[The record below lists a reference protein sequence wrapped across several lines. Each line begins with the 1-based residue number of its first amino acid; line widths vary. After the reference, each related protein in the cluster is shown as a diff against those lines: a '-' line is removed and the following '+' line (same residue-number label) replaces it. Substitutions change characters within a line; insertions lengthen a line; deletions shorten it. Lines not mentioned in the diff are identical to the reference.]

1 MMDSHASG
9 SFKVLIVEDEV
20 ELAEMLDHNLRKQGL
35 ATLFAHDGL
44 TACRLV
50 GSEAPD
56 VILLDI
62 LLPDL
67 NGWEICRMVRSHP
80 EPAIARTPII
90 MLTAL
95 SAMNDRLRGMEL
107 GADAYLPKPYSP
119 REVVLKTIRLAERHR
134 EWIENERE
142 LTRLRQL
149 SEPEAAVAEADRSV

>member
-1 MMDSHASG
+1 MMDSHAG

-20 ELAEMLDHNLRKQGL
+20 ELAEMLDHNLRKNGL

-56 VILLDI
+56 VILL
-62 LLPDL
+62 PDL
-67 NGWEICRMVRSHP
+67 DGWEICRMVRSHP

-95 SAMNDRLRGMEL
+95 SAVNDRLRGMEL

-119 REVVLKTIRLAERHR
+119 REVVLKSTRLAELHR
-134 EWIENERE
+134 EWLEKERE

-149 SEPEAAVAEADRSV
+149 SQPEAAVAGADRSA